1 MLDNKNIKKFLTIGI
16 FLLVVIVVILTILI
30 LFQNRFAKEGKNVA
44 SSSFLEKMDDIP
56 MGRAYF
62 SAIKKDGNNYGV
74 YTLNFANKKIQKYLA
89 DENWSYLDSKLSH
102 KLDKVLFVG
111 EKNGESQL
119 YIADVNDNK
128 NIKQL
133 AIDNKDLTIKRMPS
147 WSRDDT
153 MIVYQDIPAESDL
166 DQRYWAKNWKI
177 HLFYLSSGM
186 DRVITN
192 GINPIFLDNG
202 KLIITK
208 DDGIYLLDPNIED
221 GYQQLIL
228 FFNNPT
234 NLNTKTILSQD
245 QTMIAIS
252 DRDNINI
259 FKINNWSDLDMLNN
273 PHIIHKQ
280 AHGIIFSPDNKFMLL
295 QTLKSKTQKSKL
307 TVIELQNE
315 QQVKDDIF
323 NLDEFKDEDDLF
335 ITDWIK

>member
-1 MLDNKNIKKFLTIGI
+1 MLNNKNIKKLLIASI
-16 FLLVVIVVILTILI
+16 FLSVIIIIVLTILI
-30 LFQNRFAKEGKNVA
+30 FSQRKPVKQERKDAV
-44 SSSFLEKMDDIP
+44 SSSKEISSFP
-56 MGRAYF
+56 TGSVYF
-62 SAIKKDGNNYGV
+62 SAIKREGNNYGI
-74 YTLNFANKKIQKYLA
+74 YILNLTGKKIAKYLVNK
-89 DENWSYLDSKLSH
+89 DWSYLDSKLSH

-177 HLFYLSSGM
+177 HLFYLSSGI

-307 TVIELQNE
+307 TVIELQKE
-315 QQVKDDIF
+315 QQVKNDIF